1 MLNDHININQNIM
14 IRYSIKSL
22 RIMIQIILSGYFTW
36 LLIYILFDISNSDF
50 FTQFELE
57 EKSTYDL
64 IITFWYF
71 SFTTITTVGLGDYY
85 PVSNF
90 DRLFFS
96 FYILAAVL
104 VFSVVMSELD
114 EVLRTQLSLSQD
126 ITDDEG
132 LQQFMNLLRRF
143 NYDNEINPAF
153 RKEMFDYFRFKWST
167 DRNQALITPE
177 D

>member
-1 MLNDHININQNIM
+1 MINDHININQNIM

-22 RIMIQIILSGYFTW
+22 RIMIQIVLSGYFTG

-50 FTQFELE
+50 FAQFELE
-57 EKSTYDL
+57 EKSTSEL

-114 EVLRTQLSLSQD
+114 EVLRT
-126 ITDDEG
+126 
-132 LQQFMNLLRRF
+132 
-143 NYDNEINPAF
+143 
-153 RKEMFDYFRFKWST
+153 
-167 DRNQALITPE
+167 
-177 D
+177 

>member
-1 MLNDHININQNIM
+1 MINDHININQNIM

-22 RIMIQIILSGYFTW
+22 RIMIQIVFSGYFTG

-50 FTQFELE
+50 FAQFELE
-57 EKSTYDL
+57 EKSTSEL

-153 RKEMFDYFRFKWST
+153 RKDMFDYFRFKWST
-167 DRNQALITPE
+167 DRN
-177 D
+177 

>member
-1 MLNDHININQNIM
+1 
-14 IRYSIKSL
+14 
-22 RIMIQIILSGYFTW
+22 MIQIVFSGYFTG

-50 FTQFELE
+50 FAQFELE
-57 EKSTYDL
+57 EKSTSEL

-143 NYDNEINPAF
+143 NYDNEISPAF
-153 RKEMFDYFRFKWST
+153 RKDMFDYFHFKWST
-167 DRNQALITPE
+167 DRN
-177 D
+177 

>member
-1 MLNDHININQNIM
+1 MINDHININQNIM
-14 IRYSIKSL
+14 IRYLIKSL
-22 RIMIQIILSGYFTW
+22 RIMIQIVFSGYFTG

-50 FTQFELE
+50 FAQFELE
-57 EKSTYDL
+57 EKSTSEL

-143 NYDNEINPAF
+143 NYDNEINPTF
-153 RKEMFDYFRFKWST
+153 RKDMFDYFRFKWST
-167 DRNQALITPE
+167 DRN
-177 D
+177 